1 VTRYPLRSWVHRRGA
16 AVLTHDHVRGQ
27 RRVALWL
34 TVFAAVRTA
43 AWLLAMLVIIIH
55 WLGAG
60 GSFVHG
66 FIDVSS
72 TVLFVTFISFYCNA
86 STDAANL
93 TAGLAA
99 LFSADSHHA
108 TTAVRAALARDT
120 AAIEGDIRRLA
131 ALQPGTEA
139 EELAR
144 SISSRLGKPEA

>member
-1 VTRYPLRSWVHRRGA
+1 VTRYPLRAWVHRRA
-16 AVLTHDHVRGQ
+16 AAALTHDHVRGQ

-43 AWLLAMLVIIIH
+43 VWLLAMVIIIIH

-60 GSFVHG
+60 GSFVHA

-108 TTAVRAALARDT
+108 TTAARAALERDT
-120 AAIEGDIRRLA
+120 AAIEEDIRRLA

-139 EELAR
+139 EDLAR
-144 SISSRLGKPEA
+144 SISERLSKAEA

>member
-1 VTRYPLRSWVHRRGA
+1 VRQPRLRNWVHRRASA
-16 AVLTHDHVRGQ
+16 ALTHDHVRGQ

-43 AWLLAMLVIIIH
+43 VWLLAMVIIVIH

-60 GSFVHG
+60 GSFVHA

-108 TTAVRAALARDT
+108 TTAVRAALERDT

-131 ALQPGTEA
+131 ALQPGSEA

-144 SISSRLGKPEA
+144 SISDRVSKAAA

>member
-1 VTRYPLRSWVHRRGA
+1 MTPYPLRGWVHRRA
-16 AVLTHDHVRGQ
+16 AAALTHDHVRGQ

-43 AWLLAMLVIIIH
+43 AWLAAMLVIIVH

-66 FIDVSS
+66 FISVSS

-108 TTAVRAALARDT
+108 TTAVRAALAQDT
-120 AAIEGDIRRLA
+120 AAIEQDILRLA
-131 ALQPGTEA
+131 ALQPGAEA
-139 EELAR
+139 EELAA
-144 SISSRLGKPEA
+144 SIRARLAKAEA

>member
-1 VTRYPLRSWVHRRGA
+1 MTRYPLRGWVHRRA
-16 AVLTHDHVRGQ
+16 AAALTHDHVRGQ

-43 AWLLAMLVIIIH
+43 VWLLAMVIIIIH

-60 GSFVHG
+60 GSFIHA

-108 TTAVRAALARDT
+108 TTAVRVALERDT
-120 AAIEGDIRRLA
+120 AVIEEDIRRLA

-139 EELAR
+139 EELAA
-144 SISSRLGKPEA
+144 SISDRLSKAQA

>member
-1 VTRYPLRSWVHRRGA
+1 VHRRA
-16 AVLTHDHVRGQ
+16 TAVLTHDHVRSQ

-34 TVFAAVRTA
+34 TVFAAVRTV
-43 AWLLAMLVIIIH
+43 AWLVAMMIIVAH

-108 TTAVRAALARDT
+108 TTAARATLERDLAAVED
-120 AAIEGDIRRLA
+120 DILRLA

-139 EELAR
+139 EDLAR
-144 SISSRLGKPEA
+144 SIRARLKAEA

>member
-1 VTRYPLRSWVHRRGA
+1 
-16 AVLTHDHVRGQ
+16 VRGQ

-43 AWLLAMLVIIIH
+43 VWLLAMVIIVIH

-60 GSFVHG
+60 GSFVHA

-108 TTAVRAALARDT
+108 TTAVRAALERDT

-131 ALQPGTEA
+131 ALQPGSEA

-144 SISSRLGKPEA
+144 SISDRVSKAAA

>member
-1 VTRYPLRSWVHRRGA
+1 VTRYPLRSWVHRRA
-16 AVLTHDHVRGQ
+16 SVALTHDHVRGQ

-43 AWLLAMLVIIIH
+43 VWLLAMVIIIVH

-60 GSFVHG
+60 GSFVHA

-108 TTAVRAALARDT
+108 TTAVRVALERDT
-120 AAIEGDIRRLA
+120 AVIEEDIRRLA

-139 EELAR
+139 EELAA
-144 SISSRLGKPEA
+144 SISDRLSKAQA